1 MNKNFIRIVRPLF
14 LLWLIMTV
22 LLIAG
27 QSYLKQWGVAPLVLG
42 MANLLLFLVAC
53 FHLYFQY
60 RQLRKASPA
69 GIIRGVMAGTFLKL
83 MFLAAVTI
91 IYLLAA
97 GEGRSV
103 RAVFGG
109 MILYIFYTWIETRI
123 SLQFGRK
130 Q

>member
-1 MNKNFIRIVRPLF
+1 MNKSFLRIIQPLL
-14 LLWLIMTV
+14 LLWLIVTA
-22 LLIAG
+22 LILIAKT
-27 QSYLKQWGVAPLVLG
+27 YLLQWSVAPIVLG
-42 MANLLLFLVAC
+42 MANLLLCMVAC
-53 FHLYFQY
+53 LHLYFQY
-60 RQLRKASPA
+60 RQLQKASPA

-83 MFLAAVTI
+83 MFLAAVTV

-97 GEGRSV
+97 GGSRSV

-109 MILYIFYTWIETRI
+109 MGLYIIYTWIETRI